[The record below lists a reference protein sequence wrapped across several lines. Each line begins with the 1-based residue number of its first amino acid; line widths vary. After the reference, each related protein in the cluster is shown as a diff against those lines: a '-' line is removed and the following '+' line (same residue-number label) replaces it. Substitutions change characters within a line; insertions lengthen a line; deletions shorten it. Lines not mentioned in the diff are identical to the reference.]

1 MSKQCLALLLIAVI
15 SGGFLAACVVQEQE
29 TPQLKI
35 AGIPNTAGQI
45 IPGKPL
51 PKFQDGF
58 DAETTTVRSYVQL
71 VGMETTTESVVVR
84 MQWFSQND
92 LRAPIFQ
99 RVITVLP
106 QQNVAEFTLHNT
118 AGLPA
123 GPYQVIAF
131 AGTDHARLT
140 TSGSS
145 RFFIGM
151 TRTEALEFLEKE
163 TKVRNAMEEK
173 RGANER

>member
-123 GPYQVIAF
+123 GRTRLLHLQEL
-131 AGTDHARLT
+131 TMHA
-140 TSGSS
+140 S
-145 RFFIGM
+145 RRAVPPGFSL
-151 TRTEALEFLEKE
+151 A
-163 TKVRNAMEEK
+163 
-173 RGANER
+173 